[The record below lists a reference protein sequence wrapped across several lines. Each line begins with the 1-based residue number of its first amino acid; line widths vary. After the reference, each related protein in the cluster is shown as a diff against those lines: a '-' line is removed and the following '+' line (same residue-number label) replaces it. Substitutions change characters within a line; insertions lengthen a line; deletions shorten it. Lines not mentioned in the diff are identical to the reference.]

1 MNLPKLFT
9 GEKTVA
15 TWGERRKEI
24 LALLGQYE
32 YGVTPEI
39 KLDKVTYTT
48 PFIMELAGNIQYE
61 THRAF
66 FKAGDKFCSMR
77 FEIFSRQTD
86 KPLPSILMCLTP
98 ARITW
103 SILTFPKKCRTV
115 CRMTILRRRGMP
127 LC

>member
-15 TWGERRKEI
+15 AWGERRKEI

-32 YGVTPEI
+32 YGETPEI

-77 FEIFSRQTD
+77 FEI
-86 KPLPSILMCLTP
+86 
-98 ARITW
+98 
-103 SILTFPKKCRTV
+103 
-115 CRMTILRRRGMP
+115 
-127 LC
+127 

>member
-48 PFIMELAGNIQYE
+48 PFIMELAGKFPVRN
-61 THRAF
+61 ASGF
-66 FKAGDKFCSMR
+66 F
-77 FEIFSRQTD
+77 
-86 KPLPSILMCLTP
+86 
-98 ARITW
+98 
-103 SILTFPKKCRTV
+103 
-115 CRMTILRRRGMP
+115 
-127 LC
+127 

>member
-9 GEKTVA
+9 GEKTFA
-15 TWGERRKEI
+15 AWGERRKEI

-32 YGVTPEI
+32 YGETPEI

-66 FKAGDKFCSMR
+66 LSSAACGLR
-77 FEIFSRQTD
+77 FSHARQ
-86 KPLPSILMCLTP
+86 INH
-98 ARITW
+98 
-103 SILTFPKKCRTV
+103 CR
-115 CRMTILRRRGMP
+115 LF
-127 LC
+127 